1 VHITRLICKNSI
13 EEQMLTLANRKL
25 ELEKDVT
32 ARNDDSHGEGIKDFK
47 IIGLIKFKIQ
57 MQNSHPKNLWKNC

>member
-1 VHITRLICKNSI
+1 MNCLNLEIIINLFFVHREVHITRLICKNSI

-32 ARNDDSHGEGIKDFK
+32 ARNDDSHGEG
-47 IIGLIKFKIQ
+47 
-57 MQNSHPKNLWKNC
+57 